1 VEVAAHAPARPVL
14 AVRRVRGELAV
25 NEAEKEPVPPVWR
38 LGLDDKE
45 SVMGMFS
52 KGLFSKPASGK
63 EKRAFARGTMASG
76 KAAEAYAREKKR
88 KAEFAARKRAAA
100 RRSK

>member
-1 VEVAAHAPARPVL
+1 
-14 AVRRVRGELAV
+14 
-25 NEAEKEPVPPVWR
+25 
-38 LGLDDKE
+38 
-45 SVMGMFS
+45 
-52 KGLFSKPASGK
+52 
-63 EKRAFARGTMASG
+63 MASG